1 MHKLEELLKG
11 KTIAVF
17 DLDGTI
23 ANTEPLHWLTHKKV
37 FKPLGINLT
46 EENIRRYVGHNDLQ
60 IFGMIEEDYN
70 VLLEDKEELKQKRLQ
85 LFRQAVE
92 KYNLLPNEEVI
103 YAIKNFKGKRYI
115 VSRQNQYTIERLLE
129 NWKILEYF
137 DKIYSLEHTNESK
150 TKFVETL
157 GHKSEIVWFEDSTEV
172 VKEAKDEGFTII
184 AVRHYYNEIA
194 NLDADY
200 IIDTTKPRK

>member
-1 MHKLEELLKG
+1 MHELKELLKG

-23 ANTEPLHWLTHKKV
+23 ANTEPLHWFTHKKV
-37 FKPLGINLT
+37 FKTLGINLT

-157 GHKSEIVWFEDSTEV
+157 GNKSEIVWFEDSTEV

-184 AVRHYYNEIA
+184 VVRHSYNEIA

-200 IIDTTKPRK
+200 IIDITKPRK

>member
-1 MHKLEELLKG
+1 MHELKELLKG

-23 ANTEPLHWLTHKKV
+23 ANTEPLHWFTHIEV
-37 FKPLGINLT
+37 FKTLGITLT

-157 GHKSEIVWFEDSTEV
+157 GNKSEIVWFEDSTEV

-184 AVRHYYNEIA
+184 AVRHSYNEIA
-194 NLDADY
+194 NLDAGY

>member
-1 MHKLEELLKG
+1 MHELEELLKG
-11 KTIAVF
+11 KTIAIF

-23 ANTEPLHWLTHKKV
+23 ANTEPLHWLTHREV
-37 FKPLGINLT
+37 FKTLGINLS

-70 VLLEDKEELKQKRLQ
+70 VFLDDKKELKQLRLQ
-85 LFRQAVE
+85 LFREAVK

-115 VSRQNQYTIERLLE
+115 VSRKNQYTIERLLE

-150 TKFVETL
+150 TKFVEKL
-157 GHKSEIVWFEDSTEV
+157 GNKPEIIWFEDATEV

-184 AVRHYYNEIA
+184 AVRHTYNDTEK
-194 NLDADY
+194 LYADY

>member
-11 KTIAVF
+11 KTLSVF

-92 KYNLLPNEEVI
+92 RYNLLPNEEVI

-157 GHKSEIVWFEDSTEV
+157 GNKSEIVWFEDSTEV

-184 AVRHYYNEIA
+184 AVRHSYNEIA

-200 IIDTTKPRK
+200 IIDITKPRK

>member
-1 MHKLEELLKG
+1 M
-11 KTIAVF
+11 
-17 DLDGTI
+17 
-23 ANTEPLHWLTHKKV
+23 
-37 FKPLGINLT
+37 
-46 EENIRRYVGHNDLQ
+46 
-60 IFGMIEEDYN
+60 
-70 VLLEDKEELKQKRLQ
+70 LLEDKEELKQKRLQ

-157 GHKSEIVWFEDSTEV
+157 GNKSEIVWFEDSTEV
-172 VKEAKDEGFTII
+172 VKEAKDKGFTII
-184 AVRHYYNEIA
+184 VVRHSYNEIA